1 MKTVTF
7 DDRELQLVRAIVMD
21 KDKEEALKFL
31 TDVIWERVSKDTES
45 KACGPKPV

>member
-1 MKTVTF
+1 MKTVMF
-7 DDRELQLVRAIVMD
+7 DEKEVQLLTAIVID

-31 TDVIWERVSKDTES
+31 TEVIWERVKDRES